1 MLLLNQ
7 IEIKGHSLKMSATL
21 PLPADDLS
29 GNSSYSDTAETGDK
43 PKQLSVT
50 LQVKF
55 NDVANLTQIITLA
68 EAKTA
73 DDSRATY
80 SIINATAKAMN
91 IRQVRFQG
99 DVTVR
104 EDESLELW
112 SVMFKLSEVRSVP
125 EKKAARVE
133 PQAVT
138 DQSATGETVATQ
150 DPETAEPT
158 AQELSN
164 FEKILAWLDGVVAD
178 GSEKK
183 EA

>member
-1 MLLLNQ
+1 MSLSLNQ
-7 IEIKGHSLKMSATL
+7 IEIKGHSLKMTATL

-43 PKQLSVT
+43 PKQLSVA

-68 EAKTA
+68 EAKT
-73 DDSRATY
+73 DNGSRVVY

-99 DVTVR
+99 DVSVK

-125 EKKAARVE
+125 EKKEARVE
-133 PQAVT
+133 PKPVT
-138 DQSATGETVATQ
+138 DQAATGDTVAVIDTATPAGQ
-150 DPETAEPT
+150 ALSSFENVLAWMESVVSDGETA
-158 AQELSN
+158 
-164 FEKILAWLDGVVAD
+164 
-178 GSEKK
+178 
-183 EA
+183 